1 LGGYYSPNPN
11 ETITASNW
19 KTYVRDQTV
28 NQFAT
33 ASARSSAITSPT
45 EGNVSWRNDENVV
58 EAYDGTNWT
67 PVGWIPLASTTIGV
81 ATSTVTWSSIPA
93 TYRNLLIVA
102 HCKTT
107 EVANQSDILMRFN
120 NDSGSNYSNIN
131 ITADQAGA
139 LGILSGNAQTTMP
152 VMRCAAAS
160 LNANVWGGG
169 FAYVMGYS
177 SSLTSNKNV
186 FSLSGEGDQ
195 GNQGQFR
202 VRQCSWN
209 NGGASYTAT
218 AATRIDLIAGG
229 SSNFAANSTFQLY
242 GFGA

>member
-1 LGGYYSPNPN
+1 
-11 ETITASNW
+11 
-19 KTYVRDQTV
+19 
-28 NQFAT
+28 
-33 ASARSSAITSPT
+33 
-45 EGNVSWRNDENVV
+45 
-58 EAYDGTNWT
+58 
-67 PVGWIPLASTTIGV
+67 
-81 ATSTVTWSSIPA
+81 
-93 TYRNLLIVA
+93 
-102 HCKTT
+102 
-107 EVANQSDILMRFN
+107 
-120 NDSGSNYSNIN
+120 
-131 ITADQAGA
+131 
-139 LGILSGNAQTTMP
+139 
-152 VMRCAAAS
+152 MRCAAAS

>member
-1 LGGYYSPNPN
+1 LP
-11 ETITASNW
+11 A
-19 KTYVRDQTV
+19 
-28 NQFAT
+28 
-33 ASARSSAITSPT
+33 
-45 EGNVSWRNDENVV
+45 
-58 EAYDGTNWT
+58 
-67 PVGWIPLASTTIGV
+67 GWIPIASTTLGV

-131 ITADQAGA
+131 VTADQAGA